1 MELIFQEGD
10 LLVKT
15 IDTPGEM
22 DSAYRL
28 RHEVFSEELRWVP
41 TTPDRRETDDYDG
54 FARCIG
60 VFDEAGKILG
70 HARLIPSP
78 HPFMVEK
85 EFREMLPPERP
96 VRKGPDLAE
105 ITRLCVKKEV
115 REGQGV
121 TVVANYLYKAIYLLS
136 IMNDIRHLVMVVD
149 RRYYRLLRL
158 TGFPM
163 EPLGDFITMPDGVKA
178 GAIWLDLRR
187 LEEVAG
193 RKKPDF
199 MKWMS
204 TLPGRYPLPGRLRAL
219 Y

>member
-15 IDTPGEM
+15 IETPEEM

-41 TTPDRRETDDYDG
+41 TTPEGREIDDYDG

-60 VFDEAGKILG
+60 VFDKENNILG

-78 HPFMVEK
+78 YPFMVEK

-96 VRKGPDLAE
+96 IQKGPDLAE
-105 ITRLCVKKEV
+105 ITRLCVRKEA
-115 REGQGV
+115 REGRGV
-121 TVVANYLYKAIYLLS
+121 TIIANCLYKAIYLLS

-163 EPLGDFITMPDGVKA
+163 EPLGDFITMPDGVRA

-187 LEEVAG
+187 LEEEAG
-193 RKKPDF
+193 RKKPAF
-199 MKWMS
+199 MEWMS
-204 TLPGRYPLPGRLRAL
+204 TLPGRYPLQGQLHAL